1 MPSQPFSTVTSDRL
15 WERLTITRDTLNHL
29 CKSAH
34 IAELALFGSILRDD
48 FRDDSDID
56 LLVTYLPDAQ
66 RGLIEAAQL
75 QHIFERAF
83 NRKVDLI
90 SKNGL
95 QHSRNHRRRDDILK
109 SAKVIYVSQPTESQ
123 PKLSD

>member
-48 FRDDSDID
+48 MEIQDAVLRRIMIIGEAAKRLSEDFRQQRSSVPWREIIGMHNIVTHDYDSVDLDEVWKVINID
-56 LLVTYLPDAQ
+56 L
-66 RGLIEAAQL
+66 
-75 QHIFERAF
+75 
-83 NRKVDLI
+83 
-90 SKNGL
+90 
-95 QHSRNHRRRDDILK
+95 
-109 SAKVIYVSQPTESQ
+109 
-123 PKLSD
+123 PKLLKYVQPLIDS